1 MRVTILP
8 GAAKELKDA
17 ATYYESQQRGLGIR
31 FLETFDAAVH
41 EVVLAPEM
49 YSPLGEGFR
58 KYGLRPFP
66 YAAIYR
72 QNDEDIVIVAV
83 MHQKRRPDDWRSRV

>member
-1 MRVTILP
+1 MKVTILP
-8 GAAKELKDA
+8 GAATELKDA
-17 ATYYESQQRGLGIR
+17 AAYYQAQQHGLGIR
-31 FLETFDAAVH
+31 LLETFDTAIH
-41 EVVLAPEM
+41 EIVLAPEM

-72 QNDEDIVIVAV
+72 QDDDDIVIVAV
-83 MHQKRRPDDWRSRV
+83 MHQKRRPDYWRGRV